1 MRRPDL
7 PLLPMIL
14 LWVAIALL
22 SAGRAHAAQPVKEC
36 HLRTAREGVPIPDGL
51 EPAAIPSLGYRCTA
65 KDGTQYDQLE
75 RRYEIVTAK
84 DGEPAVLA
92 RPPERDQDL
101 RRFGLR
107 VEKGGK
113 R

>member
-1 MRRPDL
+1 MPRLPDFPTVL
-7 PLLPMIL
+7 ALAL
-14 LWVAIALL
+14 AIALI
-22 SAGRAHAAQPVKEC
+22 SARPVHAAQSVKEC

-92 RPPERDQDL
+92 RPQERDQDL
-101 RRFGLR
+101 RRFGVR